1 MKMSKKL
8 HGHIRNYVKISD
20 AEFKGIIGYFDEKLL
35 RKRELLLKPGDCC
48 EHLYFVSN
56 GCLNMYFL
64 NEKGVNQST
73 QIAIENWWISDFLAF
88 TNGRAT
94 DFFIEAVEDSQVLAL
109 SKTNLENISIN
120 FPAFE
125 KYLRIIY
132 QIAYGASLVRLRS
145 LYGLSKAER
154 YQRFVEKYPEFVQ
167 RVPQYLL
174 ASFLG
179 LTKEYVSEL
188 RAKMR
193 Y

>member
-1 MKMSKKL
+1 MSQKL
-8 HGHIRNYVKISD
+8 DDHIRNYVKISETD
-20 AEFKGIIGYFDEKLL
+20 FKNLIGYFEEKLL
-35 RKRELLLKPGDCC
+35 RKKELLLKPGDSC
-48 EHLYFVSN
+48 EHIFFVVD

-64 NEKGVNQST
+64 NEKGAIQTT

-88 TNGRAT
+88 TNGRET

-109 SKTNLENISIN
+109 SKINLEKISN
-120 FPAFE
+120 HFPAFE

-145 LYGLSKAER
+145 VYGLSKAQR
-154 YQRFVEKYPEFVQ
+154 YERFVEKYPEFVQ